1 MPTEAIEFPVIDG
14 YSAQWDIQPLDKI
27 FVYAPEDNDS
37 DLACYSADSAQHTQ
51 PVQVDRFGNMPD
63 LYIDTGEDVTIALC
77 NRYGV
82 ERYRASRIS
91 GTWYKTINYIFPG
104 TVSITI
110 TAYQATVTNEL
121 SHLLLEDGAS
131 YLLLEDGTSKL
142 ILG

>member
-37 DLACYSADSAQHTQ
+37 DLACYSADSTQHTQ

-91 GTWYKTINYIFPG
+91 GTWYKTINYIF
-104 TVSITI
+104 SMYSHSKYLRHI
-110 TAYQATVTNEL
+110 TAFFIYVNTF
-121 SHLLLEDGAS
+121 SCYFS
-131 YLLLEDGTSKL
+131 SKFIYKL
-142 ILG
+142 KKL